1 MSKTWKTQKQIKI
14 IIFHFETF
22 WAIFE
27 LVWSRA
33 KRTGKSNYPW
43 GPFLQVFFRGWNSS
57 PPLLLHTLKLGQKQE
72 EEQSFEYVGQEN
84 STNRSTH
91 SLLRTNTYDEVK
103 YIAKYIFFVV
113 FWKAMWSKS
122 SISCRFRP
130 GTELISGKPQG
141 SVSVISGL
149 RVESRGRKC
158 DDSRGSSSRSII
170 QETFSLP
177 FSLLLQNKDVIPI
190 IKVEFRV
197 FGQPTQFSLVLDT
210 LLLSLS
216 L

>member
-91 SLLRTNTYDEVK
+91 SLLRTNTTYDEVK
-103 YIAKYIFFVV
+103 YIAKYIFLLYFERQCGAKVRFPVASGLGQSWFPASLKVPFPSFPASESSLEAGNATTVGAVV
-113 FWKAMWSKS
+113 VVVLYKRPFLFPFHCYCKTKTSFQLPKS
-122 SISCRFRP
+122 SF
-130 GTELISGKPQG
+130 
-141 SVSVISGL
+141 
-149 RVESRGRKC
+149 
-158 DDSRGSSSRSII
+158 
-170 QETFSLP
+170 
-177 FSLLLQNKDVIPI
+177 
-190 IKVEFRV
+190 V
-197 FGQPTQFSLVLDT
+197 FLDNQRNFP
-210 LLLSLS
+210 
-216 L
+216 